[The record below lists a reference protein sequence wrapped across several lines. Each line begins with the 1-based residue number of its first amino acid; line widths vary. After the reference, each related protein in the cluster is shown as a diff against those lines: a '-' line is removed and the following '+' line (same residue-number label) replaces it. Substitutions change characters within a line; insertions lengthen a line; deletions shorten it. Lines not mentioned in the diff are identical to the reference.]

1 MQPDL
6 QKFMERAER
15 LQRRMLDAQD
25 ELARAVLTGQA
36 GDGLVT
42 VTVSGLGELKRVRID
57 PALFDRGSVEQLQD
71 LIAEAIHD
79 GAESVRQLATA
90 KMGPVEFMSVY

>member
-15 LQRRMLDAQD
+15 LQQRMLDAQD

-90 KMGPVEFMSVY
+90 KMGPVEVMSVY